1 MPSRWWLRVALA
13 ILVPA
18 WFLSAAR
25 LRMHYLTIVAGGIS
39 PPDYGRPAAREHDD
53 GGAGALLC
61 RRIASSLDPSSWPDA
76 IYHKDRGAPGG
87 DLLGGAPPLGYD
99 SDRFES
105 VEEEDDNAR
114 STVGEFN
121 ALRGAVLTPRLLDSG
136 FSTGRPG
143 PARAFAARLRASLE
157 SSSSSSSSSGRR
169 RGRRRRRPLIVAVFG
184 SSFTVGSNCGE
195 SSIQS
200 ERDDCAWPARLAR
213 RFDDVFP
220 RGGGGENSNT
230 TSSSSS
236 SSSSSPPA
244 ALVEFRMYQENA
256 QGSANIAQKL
266 PSILDDFR
274 NRNEVPDAIL
284 LDNSI
289 TDLGYG
295 MSKPWFEAVVRALL
309 QSYPE
314 AVVLSLVDAVPQY
327 VDLPGNRDY
336 KGKYA
341 KWMRRVQEHYGLA
354 VVNVAD
360 MVRHLRLLA
369 ANANANGT
377 SGGGDHHHHDD
388 TVRRSIGDYRQRQ
401 RRQHPVVVDGGAYK
415 NENSGVVD
423 LLWPQA
429 DVMITSDGA
438 ILRDGDYMQN
448 WKGVYFLNF
457 LPLTRKTKIAW
468 YPQNHPPW
476 PTHQYVADAV
486 MRALLGVAA
495 MGLGCGGGGGGGGR
509 GDDGNNG
516 RVGRNSSSSY
526 SPEETV
532 SPRETLKHCFIC
544 RSPTTRID
552 AKSPHHAGGRSV
564 ANLTSSAPAAR
575 DDDDHRA
582 AVAVTCGDWRWTTDS
597 RKRSGWQSDRGGSL
611 MRFRLGI
618 GGNGKL
624 LPTLSLTY
632 MRSHES
638 FGRFLVTFRA
648 VSRREANGPSSPPS
662 LLGCDDVGKFR
673 DIGGGADFDA
683 GGKYSNDSTLIP
695 SLELDGTRAQYS
707 LWETVVFPGKLDNL
721 DVNSRRPWYL
731 LNRTVLSRI
740 MMAGSND
747 EDVVE
752 YVDLYL
758 MNPNERRIKVQVV
771 TSC

>member
-1 MPSRWWLRVALA
+1 MPASSWWLRVALA

-18 WFLSAAR
+18 WFLSSVR
-25 LRMHYLTIVAGGIS
+25 LHVHYLSIVATGGGIS
-39 PPDYGRPAAREHDD
+39 PPPDHGRPAARGVD
-53 GGAGALLC
+53 GGGGAEAPSLC
-61 RRIASSLDPSSWPDA
+61 RRIASSLDPASWPDVT
-76 IYHKDRGAPGG
+76 YHKDRGEPGN
-87 DLLGGAPPLGYD
+87 LGSLPLGYD
-99 SDRFES
+99 TDRFES
-105 VEEEDDNAR
+105 VEEEDGNAR
-114 STVGEFN
+114 STIEEFN
-121 ALRGAVLTPRLLDSG
+121 ALRRAVLTPSLLDSG
-136 FSTGRPG
+136 VVSTGRPG
-143 PARAFAARLRASLE
+143 PARAFAARLLRASLE
-157 SSSSSSSSSGRR
+157 SSSSSSSSSSSGRR
-169 RGRRRRRPLIVAVFG
+169 REGGRRRRRPRPLIVAVFG

-220 RGGGGENSNT
+220 RGGGDGENSNTNT

-236 SSSSSPPA
+236 SSSSSPV
-244 ALVEFRMYQENA
+244 LVEFRMYQENA

-274 NRNEVPDAIL
+274 NRNEMPDAIL

-295 MSKPWFEAVVRALL
+295 TSKPWFEAVVRALL
-309 QSYPE
+309 RSYPD

-336 KGKYA
+336 RGEYA

-360 MVRHLRLLA
+360 MVRRLRLLA

-377 SGGGDHHHHDD
+377 TGDSGDHHHDDD
-388 TVRRSIGDYRQRQ
+388 TVRRSIGDYRRRQ
-401 RRQHPVVVDGGAYK
+401 RRQHPVVVVEGGAYK
-415 NENSGVVD
+415 NENSDVVD

-429 DVMITSDGA
+429 DVMITSEGA

-486 MRALLGVAA
+486 MRALLGVAHA
-495 MGLGCGGGGGGGGR
+495 GLGCGGGGGGVGW

-516 RVGRNSSSSY
+516 RGGRNSSSSHI
-526 SPEETV
+526 PKETV
-532 SPRETLKHCFIC
+532 SPRETLENCFIC

-564 ANLTSSAPAAR
+564 ANLTSHAPAAR

-611 MRFRLGI
+611 MRFRLRI

-648 VSRREANGPSSPPS
+648 VSRREANGPSPPPS

-673 DIGGGADFDA
+673 DIGGGGDFDA
-683 GGKYSNDSTLIP
+683 GGKYSNDSTLV
-695 SLELDGTRAQYS
+695 ST
-707 LWETVVFPGKLDNL
+707 
-721 DVNSRRPWYL
+721 
-731 LNRTVLSRI
+731 
-740 MMAGSND
+740 
-747 EDVVE
+747 
-752 YVDLYL
+752 
-758 MNPNERRIKVQVV
+758 
-771 TSC
+771 

>member
-1 MPSRWWLRVALA
+1 MTSRWWLRVALA

-53 GGAGALLC
+53 GGGGALLC
-61 RRIASSLDPSSWPDA
+61 RRIASSLDPSSWPDVT
-76 IYHKDRGAPGG
+76 YHKDRGAPGGG

-99 SDRFES
+99 SDRFKS

-136 FSTGRPG
+136 FSTGRTG

-157 SSSSSSSSSGRR
+157 PLSSSSGRR
-169 RGRRRRRPLIVAVFG
+169 GRRRRPLIVAVFG

-195 SSIQS
+195 SSIQA

-213 RFDDVFP
+213 RFDDIFT
-220 RGGGGENSNT
+220 RGGGENSNT
-230 TSSSSS
+230 TPSSSS
-236 SSSSSPPA
+236 SSSSSPV
-244 ALVEFRMYQENA
+244 LVEFRMYQENA

-266 PSILDDFR
+266 PSVLDDFR
-274 NRNEVPDAIL
+274 NRNEIPDAIL

-295 MSKPWFEAVVRALL
+295 MGKPWFEAVVRALL
-309 QSYPE
+309 QSYPD

-327 VDLPGNRDY
+327 VDMPGNRDY
-336 KGKYA
+336 KRKYA

-377 SGGGDHHHHDD
+377 SGGGDHHHDD

-401 RRQHPVVVDGGAYK
+401 RRQHPAVVDGGAYK
-415 NENSGVVD
+415 NENSDVVD

-448 WKGVYFLNF
+448 WREVYFLNF

-486 MRALLGVAA
+486 MRALLGVAHA
-495 MGLGCGGGGGGGGR
+495 GLGCGGGG
-509 GDDGNNG
+509 DDGNG
-516 RVGRNSSSSY
+516 RVGRNSSSSL
-526 SPEETV
+526 SEETV
-532 SPRETLKHCFIC
+532 SPRETLENCFIC

-575 DDDDHRA
+575 DDDHRA
-582 AVAVTCGDWRWTTDS
+582 AVAVTCGDWRWTTDA
-597 RKRSGWQSDRGGSL
+597 RKRSGWQSDRRGSL

-618 GGNGKL
+618 GNGGE

-648 VSRREANGPSSPPS
+648 VSRREANGPSPPS
-662 LLGCDDVGKFR
+662 LLGCHDVGKFR
-673 DIGGGADFDA
+673 DIGGGGDFDA

-707 LWETVVFPGKLDNL
+707 LWETVVFPGKIDNL

-731 LNRTVLSRI
+731 LNRTVLS
-740 MMAGSND
+740 MMGGSND